1 MSTENSIRRV
11 HNFKD
16 LTGQR
21 FGSLVVTGFGERRGK
36 VIYWSVLC
44 DCGATN
50 LVSGG
55 NLTSGGSSRC
65 AKNCPLR
72 VDART
77 KDETGKAYGK
87 WTVINYAGRKLGA
100 LWNCRC
106 ECGTESVISGR
117 DLRAGATTS
126 CGCTNATMEVGNVY
140 GKLTVVDI
148 SIEKRDR
155 LHWVCQCKCGNTVT
169 VSGSSLRRGDQVS
182 CGCHRASAG
191 GNARKG
197 KQTPE
202 YVSWRKMHARCDQP
216 NQEGY
221 EVYGGKGVTICKCW
235 RESFINFLDDMGTKP
250 SDMHSVDRIDGEG
263 NYSCG
268 HCAECL
274 VKGWTANCRWATPQE
289 QMDNSK
295 RSTMLTYEGITLSIR
310 GWAMKLGVSHSA
322 ITYRRKQGWTIGKI
336 VEHFG
341 PLGLNPAA
349 SRIAKSGDHS

>member
-1 MSTENSIRRV
+1 MSTDNSNRRA

-21 FGSLVVTGFGERRGK
+21 FGSLVVTGFGKRRGK

-50 LVSGG
+50 LVAGN
-55 NLTSGGSSRC
+55 NLTSGGSKRC
-65 AKNCPLR
+65 GYNCPLR
-72 VDART
+72 IDPRM
-77 KDETGKAYGK
+77 KDETGNVYGK
-87 WTVINYAGRKLGA
+87 WTVTSRAKSKGGA
-100 LWNCRC
+100 QWNCRC

-117 DLRAGATTS
+117 DLRAKATTS
-126 CGCTNATMEVGNVY
+126 CGCENVTDEVGNVY
-140 GKLTVVDI
+140 GKLTVTEI
-148 SIEKRDR
+148 SGEKRDR
-155 LHWVCQCKCGNTVT
+155 LHWVCRCECGKTVV
-169 VSGSSLRRGDQVS
+169 VSGTVLRRGDQVS

-202 YVSWRKMHARCDQP
+202 YRSWRKMHDRCDRPGQK
-216 NQEGY
+216 GY
-221 EVYGGKGVTICKCW
+221 EIYGGKGVTICKLW
-235 RESFINFLDDMGTKP
+235 RKSFINFLDDMGPKP

-274 VKGWTANCRWATPQE
+274 AKGWTANCRWATPQE

-295 RSTMLTYEGITLSIR
+295 RSTMLTYYGTTLSIR
-310 GWAMKLGVSHSA
+310 GWANKLGVSHSA
-322 ITYRRKQGWTIGKI
+322 ITYRRKQGWDIGQI
-336 VEHFG
+336 VAHF
-341 PLGLNPAA
+341 
-349 SRIAKSGDHS
+349 SKQQVIH